1 MNEKSNMNTRIQ
13 ELLKMLD
20 SVDDLNREIIEKGS
34 VKVEILTR
42 NEWKKLIG
50 DTGAAVKINVLVCLM
65 SEDEDYTPTIS
76 EIRFKVIK

>member
-1 MNEKSNMNTRIQ
+1 MQWETIIDTARNYIISNGDGMT
-13 ELLKMLD
+13 
-20 SVDDLNREIIEKGS
+20 KGQ
-34 VKVEILTR
+34 VEILTR

>member
-1 MNEKSNMNTRIQ
+1 MN
-13 ELLKMLD
+13 
-20 SVDDLNREIIEKGS
+20 KGQ
-34 VKVEILTR
+34 VEILTR